1 MKLTDRA
8 GPFSVLII
16 DNEQKI
22 CDLILLFLQSTG
34 KFKTLVTANNTV
46 QAMQKLQ
53 NQTFDL
59 LIADHNMPGKS
70 GIELIG
76 TLSRTPRFRTM
87 EYILISG
94 CLTKEDV
101 VLAMNEGGHNILVKP
116 FSRTQLLNKV
126 AEVLK
131 TKIL

>member
-1 MKLTDRA
+1 MKLTDQA

-87 EYILISG
+87 EYVLISG

-101 VLAMNEGGHNILVKP
+101 VLAMNEGGDNILVKP

-131 TKIL
+131 TNIL